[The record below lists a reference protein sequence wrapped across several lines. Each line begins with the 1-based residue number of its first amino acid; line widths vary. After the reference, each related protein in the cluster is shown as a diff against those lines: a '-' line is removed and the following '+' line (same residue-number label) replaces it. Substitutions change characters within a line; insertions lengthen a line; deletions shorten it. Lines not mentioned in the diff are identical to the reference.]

1 MRCTEFAGG
10 VLLGVCLTLGVVGWS
25 EQGCATVARLRSTAA
40 AAAAAAAS
48 GDTAARTGLPV
59 AVAEEHHEVMP
70 TLAAA
75 LPEGGDGVLVHFD
88 SHPDLSLPR
97 VPPRVAARVAQRA
110 GDWAQELHPFTDI
123 ADWILPLVVAGQ
135 LGTVVWVSPPWCN
148 QFDTGRVRLR
158 VVLTEGGRLFVTC
171 GSGSGSEEG
180 GVDGCDENTPQYF
193 EASGLWMP
201 ANAVREGRDE
211 VFPFTLHVL
220 RGAVGGKQVVADV
233 GGIVGT
239 KSWVLDVDEDYFSCT
254 NPVATAADALMAKDV
269 LSALSRIMAKDMS
282 VTLSEAMESVVKRRL
297 TTESDERAMKYLIKT
312 VGIKDA
318 SWFVDWYRGG
328 TDGLLRLSSIPGMV
342 DNLIGLPLHVPAE
355 DVLRDSLDLFGTS
368 LKMLST
374 PSALLVARSEG
385 FVPHGQTTYL
395 HAYLMDVLESVYP
408 TPIATDSK
416 GFHAVGS
423 YVVLFEDDTCF
434 TGRVLEQYLTN
445 AYVELRNGTREHFAW
460 GSLFAPSPNLR
471 DVDRLC

>member
-25 EQGCATVARLRSTAA
+25 EQGCAAVARLRSPAA
-40 AAAAAAAS
+40 AVAAAS
-48 GDTAARTGLPV
+48 SDAAGRAAGLPV

-97 VPPRVAARVAQRA
+97 VPPRVAARVAQQA
-110 GDWAQELHPFTDI
+110 DGWVQELHRFTDI

-148 QFDTGRVRLR
+148 QFDTGRVDLR

-171 GSGSGSEEG
+171 GGGSEDG
-180 GVDGCDENTPQYF
+180 GEGCDENTPQYF

-201 ANAVREGRDE
+201 AKAVREGRDK

-220 RGAVGGKQVVADV
+220 RGAVGGKHVVADV

-239 KSWVLDVDEDYFSCT
+239 RSWVLDVDEDYFSCT
-254 NPVATAADALMAKDV
+254 NPVATAADALIAKDV
-269 LSALSRIMAKDMS
+269 LAALRRIMAKDVS
-282 VTLSEAMESVVKRRL
+282 VALSEAMESVVQRRL
-297 TTESDERAMKYLIKT
+297 TTESDERAMTYLIKT

-318 SWFVDWYRGG
+318 SWLVEWYR
-328 TDGLLRLSSIPGMV
+328 T
-342 DNLIGLPLHVPAE
+342 
-355 DVLRDSLDLFGTS
+355 
-368 LKMLST
+368 
-374 PSALLVARSEG
+374 
-385 FVPHGQTTYL
+385 
-395 HAYLMDVLESVYP
+395 
-408 TPIATDSK
+408 
-416 GFHAVGS
+416 
-423 YVVLFEDDTCF
+423 
-434 TGRVLEQYLTN
+434 
-445 AYVELRNGTREHFAW
+445 
-460 GSLFAPSPNLR
+460 
-471 DVDRLC
+471 